1 MLDENRCTRKPKL
14 LLVAKSLTSSIA
26 ANAPLALGY
35 DHSDVSTRPPLSSWL
50 VGPEGPQNQFPRK
63 VVMYMRPTKKKLGRS
78 PKNWG
83 REPQFKIS
91 T

>member
-35 DHSDVSTRPPLSSWL
+35 DHSDVSTLIKSAERTI
-50 VGPEGPQNQFPRK
+50 K
-63 VVMYMRPTKKKLGRS
+63 
-78 PKNWG
+78 
-83 REPQFKIS
+83 
-91 T
+91 

>member
-35 DHSDVSTRPPLSSWL
+35 DHSDVSTPA
-50 VGPEGPQNQFPRK
+50 PQ
-63 VVMYMRPTKKKLGRS
+63 PTTHICFRGKLTS
-78 PKNWG
+78 L
-83 REPQFKIS
+83 
-91 T
+91 